1 MPTYKEIFERIPSVS
16 ELSDIKQDLKDE
28 KGFTSWE
35 DHYWAVKNICVYDSD
50 PCDTELIVKNIN
62 LALEKGL
69 NVKDEIRTYF
79 DAVKILATL
88 YSQSGDYERTI
99 ECLDSLLGLDV
110 SIPDWVYHYEVMAEI
125 KTYRIAEI
133 LKNPYGFLDKL
144 SKNSKNSSAITRR
157 QRNIFRQFLVEAERY
172 IQLNENVDIDL
183 YALTETAT
191 RYGLD
196 KTEGWR
202 LFTSTIPGSEYT
214 VSGETDEISIPK
226 EKPDEEHEIST
237 KLQSVLFGDEI
248 QSTTNRMLEQKYAD
262 VIKKLEKLEKEME
275 LKRQELEENAASL
288 EKLNQEN
295 EVLIYHAREDKE
307 KREALLIKIQH
318 QQEENK
324 ALKEEID
331 KVKEIKQSELEKV
344 KKDPHDEIVGNVH
357 LYLYSAQLGL
367 ETWLQRYLPKSTGD
381 WWRRAV
387 LDSLSYEQRERAQ
400 EQNYTTLAQ
409 FDLAALLRIM
419 SRNWRRITQIVYL
432 SQGEYDC
439 LQEMFNIRNRWSH
452 MNTNLPST
460 EDIRFD
466 LETIAD
472 FMSLVGCS
480 KQSINEVKTFSST
493 LV

>member
-1 MPTYKEIFERIPSVS
+1 MPTYKEIFERIPSVP
-16 ELSDIKQDLKDE
+16 ELEDIKQNLKDE
-28 KGFTSWE
+28 KRLDSWE
-35 DHYWAVKNICVYDSD
+35 DYYWAVKNICVYDTD

-69 NVKDEIRTYF
+69 NVNDEIRIYF
-79 DAVKILATL
+79 DAIKILATL
-88 YSQSGDYERTI
+88 YSQSGNYEKTI
-99 ECLDSLLGLDV
+99 EYLNSLLELDV

-125 KTYRIAEI
+125 KTQRIADI
-133 LKNPYGFLDKL
+133 LKNPYDFLDKL

-157 QRNIFRQFLVEAERY
+157 QRNIFRQFLVEAEKY
-172 IQLNENVDIDL
+172 IQLNENVEINL

-196 KTEGWR
+196 QTEGWR
-202 LFTSTIPGSEYT
+202 IFISTLPGVERNISSET
-214 VSGETDEISIPK
+214 EEIAGTKEKESEDQEISN
-226 EKPDEEHEIST
+226 T
-237 KLQSVLFGDEI
+237 LQSALFGDEI
-248 QSTTNRMLEQKYAD
+248 HSTTNRMLEQKYAD
-262 VIKKLEKLEKEME
+262 VMKKLEKLEKEME
-275 LKRQELEENAASL
+275 LKRHELEENAANL

-295 EVLIYHAREDKE
+295 EVLINHAQEDKE

-318 QQEENK
+318 QQEENR

-331 KVKEIKQSELEKV
+331 KAKEIKQSELEKV
-344 KKDPHDEIVGNVH
+344 KKDPRDEIIGNIH

-367 ETWLQRYLPKSTGD
+367 EAWLHRYLPQSTGD

-452 MNTNLPST
+452 MNANLPVT
-460 EDIRFD
+460 EDIKFD
-466 LETIAD
+466 LDTIAD